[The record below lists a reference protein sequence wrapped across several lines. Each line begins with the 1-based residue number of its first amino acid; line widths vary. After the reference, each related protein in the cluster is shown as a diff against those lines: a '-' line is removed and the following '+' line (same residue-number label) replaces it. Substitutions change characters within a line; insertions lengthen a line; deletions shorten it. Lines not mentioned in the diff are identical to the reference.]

1 MVWCGWTLHTLCWV
15 NKPDTKDELLMV
27 PLAPGI
33 VSFIETE
40 SGMKVTRGQRMGGC
54 CLMDTELLFGMIQ
67 RVPEMNGGFT
77 AWKYWALLKAMWHP
91 RHSWK
96 VEVPMWSFWG
106 SSLVISGSASCFPP
120 SLPFSLIF
128 LFFKLSKYDNLY
140 ERLGKY
146 RTKLHIVP
154 LYITIIFFTG

>member
-1 MVWCGWTLHTLCWV
+1 M

-40 SGMKVTRGQRMGGC
+40 SGMKVTRGRRMGGC

-77 AWKYWALLKAMWHP
+77 TWKY
-91 RHSWK
+91 
-96 VEVPMWSFWG
+96 
-106 SSLVISGSASCFPP
+106 
-120 SLPFSLIF
+120 
-128 LFFKLSKYDNLY
+128 
-140 ERLGKY
+140 
-146 RTKLHIVP
+146 
-154 LYITIIFFTG
+154 